1 MKYNNIKK
9 AVFLKRPNRFIAICN
24 VEGVEEVVHVKNT
37 GRCKELL
44 ISGATVYLEESN
56 NPNRKTRFSLISVVK
71 DGILIN
77 IDSQVPNAVVFE
89 AIKNKDI
96 KIDGLDELEILKRE
110 VTFGNSRFDIYAKDI
125 KGKEAF
131 VEVKGVTLLNGKGDE
146 IVFEN
151 LDRMVALFPDAP
163 TERGNK
169 HILELILAKE
179 QGYVAQIIFLI
190 QLEGAEYFTS
200 NSKTDK
206 KFSESL
212 KKASENGVKIKAYE
226 TKVIKDEISFLREVE
241 VKLWYLPQLILIK

>member
-1 MKYNNIKK
+1 MRYKNIKK
-9 AVFLKRPNRFIAICN
+9 AIFLKRPNRFIAICN
-24 VEGVEEVVHVKNT
+24 VDGTEEVVHVKNT

-44 ISGATVYLEESN
+44 INGATVYLEESN
-56 NPNRKTRFSLISVVK
+56 NPNRKTKFSLISVLK

-96 KIDGLDELEILKRE
+96 KIDGLSDLEILKRE

-125 KGKEAF
+125 NGKEAF
-131 VEVKGVTLLNGKGDE
+131 IEVKGVTLLNGKGDE
-146 IVFEN
+146 TVFEN

-179 QGYVAQIIFLI
+179 QGYVAEIVFLV
-190 QLEGAEYFTS
+190 QLEGVSYFTS

-206 KFSESL
+206 KLSQSL
-212 KKASENGVKIKAYE
+212 KKAYDNGVIVKAYE
-226 TKVIKDEISFLREVE
+226 TTVTKDEISFLKEVE
-241 VKLWYLPQLILIK
+241 VKIWYLPQLILIK